1 VVGSS
6 RSSRPFSNRARRPL
20 TGLLYGVPGLAPKH
34 LSYSPE
40 PVNSPEP
47 WDNLV
52 PTRARLVHIS
62 NLLISSDLR
71 SDPNP
76 RVEPV
81 ADLRPGRLLK
91 IEGDDGIVV
100 LVSARRTRAGNPVL
114 RKGPFKGKRVEL
126 ASTTG
131 IQTFDEIAEDFMLT
145 LFGFDPGQY
154 LITDLSSLH
163 DFVGVDDMEIGD
175 MLTRI
180 REVYGLDVA
189 DLPNGNLLEIF
200 RRLHEHQAG
209 GRRSGLAQ

>member
-1 VVGSS
+1 M
-6 RSSRPFSNRARRPL
+6 
-20 TGLLYGVPGLAPKH
+20 
-34 LSYSPE
+34 
-40 PVNSPEP
+40 
-47 WDNLV
+47 
-52 PTRARLVHIS
+52 
-62 NLLISSDLR
+62 
-71 SDPNP
+71 
-76 RVEPV
+76 
-81 ADLRPGRLLK
+81 K

-154 LITDLSSLH
+154 LITDLSSLQ

-209 GRRSGLAQ
+209 ALRGGLAP